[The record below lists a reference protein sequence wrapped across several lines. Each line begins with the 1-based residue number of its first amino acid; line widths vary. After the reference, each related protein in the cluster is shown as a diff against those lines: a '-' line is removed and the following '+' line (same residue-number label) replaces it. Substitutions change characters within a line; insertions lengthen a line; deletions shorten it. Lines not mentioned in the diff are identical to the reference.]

1 MSYKFVCV
9 HKLQMFCDFIIMHAN
24 TCAAAKIWL
33 RALDQTLLQGKTV
46 GECISV
52 CTNNTNSH
60 VQTKFHKN
68 YFVAPFFNVIAHF
81 SSKLKF
87 YSGPLIWVP
96 THEHNVLVSRTTNHC
111 KFVYKYTA
119 NIVQQTKLRQT
130 LKGYVRNNC
139 NTKPLSNYDF
149 LVGRAIA
156 ALNANRLHA
165 Q

>member
-1 MSYKFVCV
+1 
-9 HKLQMFCDFIIMHAN
+9 MFWHFTIMHMH

-33 RALDQTLLQGKTV
+33 GTLDQTLLQGKTV
-46 GECISV
+46 VECISAW
-52 CTNNTNSH
+52 TNNTNSH

-81 SSKLKF
+81 SSKLKV

-111 KFVYKYTA
+111 KFVCKYTA
-119 NIVQQTKLRQT
+119 NIAQQTKLRQT
-130 LKGYVRNNC
+130 LKSYVRNNW
-139 NTKPLSNYDF
+139 NTKPLSNYNF
-149 LVGRAIA
+149 LAGRAIA
-156 ALNANRLHA
+156 ALNANHLHA